1 MNNSDGVEQYPE
13 FACYYYNERDPRG
26 CVCGKDKTQCG
37 KKVCVANLATMQ
49 GKFFCSMYILLV
61 IELVFRIYSFFNS
74 MICICICYRLSMDL
88 L

>member
-1 MNNSDGVEQYPE
+1 MINNMNNSDGVEQYPE

-26 CVCGKDKTQCG
+26 CVCGKDRTQCG

-61 IELVFRIYSFFNS
+61 IGVIVFGLIRNG
-74 MICICICYRLSMDL
+74 L
-88 L
+88 LDGGKK